1 MVAYKLWRSE
11 GLNSIR
17 NSKPRETASLPA
29 RRLSELRTPP
39 ERFPTSMPTKELAFP
54 VLPPALICILARCC
68 VRNGQL
74 LLQKFG
80 EFPPH
85 PARLTANSAKPY
97 GPGLWQQQFSGMR
110 SQPLLYTKKP
120 SGPEIARKDFKV
132 SLPVMK
138 YPHPGEH
145 HSSIYLLKRPS
156 TRYSSEQLAN
166 RQPMNAQAVFRIMV
180 PPIGHTRSKAFFEVS
195 GITISVV
202 FQDHIH
208 AIVWL
213 FGINLKV
220 IQVEKLRHLQSQL
233 LPTS

>member
-1 MVAYKLWRSE
+1 VPPLLAVLSCGQFKLAIVGSSWSVIFFRGAAMVAYKLWRSE

-97 GPGLWQQQFSGMR
+97 GPGLW
-110 SQPLLYTKKP
+110 
-120 SGPEIARKDFKV
+120 
-132 SLPVMK
+132 
-138 YPHPGEH
+138 
-145 HSSIYLLKRPS
+145 
-156 TRYSSEQLAN
+156 
-166 RQPMNAQAVFRIMV
+166 
-180 PPIGHTRSKAFFEVS
+180 
-195 GITISVV
+195 
-202 FQDHIH
+202 
-208 AIVWL
+208 
-213 FGINLKV
+213 
-220 IQVEKLRHLQSQL
+220 
-233 LPTS
+233 